1 MSESIH
7 SAVDLLA
14 SLIAFYIIRQSSGSP
29 DAKHHYGHG
38 KYENVS
44 GALEAILIISA
55 GLWIIYEAV
64 DKWQNHSSPESLE
77 SGMIVML
84 VSVTI
89 NYLISQRMLTV
100 AKQTKSPALEA
111 DALHLQT
118 DMWTS
123 GGVLAN
129 LLLLQITGWYFLDS
143 IIAII
148 IALIILKS
156 GYLII
161 KTNISQ
167 LTDVCIPKD
176 EEYFI
181 SEIIISHEQVIAL
194 CQLRTRFSGSDRHID
209 MCLTLDKNIQLETA
223 HAVCDQIESKIKH
236 HFGRCDI
243 MIHLEPDN
251 SQKNMFIFKN

>member
-1 MSESIH
+1 MQTDITLKQNTARLSIFAITFLLLLKLIVGFDTGTVSIMSESIH

-100 AKQTKSPALEA
+100 AKQTK
-111 DALHLQT
+111 
-118 DMWTS
+118 
-123 GGVLAN
+123 
-129 LLLLQITGWYFLDS
+129 
-143 IIAII
+143 
-148 IALIILKS
+148 
-156 GYLII
+156 
-161 KTNISQ
+161 
-167 LTDVCIPKD
+167 
-176 EEYFI
+176 
-181 SEIIISHEQVIAL
+181 
-194 CQLRTRFSGSDRHID
+194 
-209 MCLTLDKNIQLETA
+209 
-223 HAVCDQIESKIKH
+223 
-236 HFGRCDI
+236 
-243 MIHLEPDN
+243 
-251 SQKNMFIFKN
+251 